1 MKSER
6 QVQQSTRGEIG
17 HEGTTTSQKDEDGEH
32 QKTAALTVLRRGLK
46 VSPELRSGAAITILM
61 ALIVASGSLAIPILI
76 QQILDKGLA
85 STNGLDSGF
94 IYSSCII
101 ALALIV
107 IVTITQRAT
116 YNRLVKIAETTI
128 LQLRIRVFS
137 HPQRLSH
144 ADHLEART
152 GILTAR
158 VTSDIETLS
167 QFAQWGA
174 IAWIVDSVIILG
186 TLTVMA
192 IYSWQ
197 LTLVVI
203 AIYLPIIPILKA
215 IQRQQFLKYRE
226 VRDAV
231 SETMGQVSE
240 AVMAAPVIRSYGYQE
255 TVRSKL
261 ETANQTQFKR
271 QVKAH
276 KFFALLA
283 PVMDTFSA
291 MTIGGIVVVGSLFGP
306 EMGLSSGEM
315 IAFVFLTTVLIAPIW
330 ELGEVLD
337 QTQTALAGWWK
348 VLSVL
353 DIPIEVEEPTNGTTL
368 PNGAL
373 PIEVNDLYFNY
384 RTGGNVLKN
393 INCVIPAGINVA
405 VVGATGSGKTT
416 FVKLLTRLADPTEGT
431 ITIGGFALHDV
442 ETESR
447 HTTIQMVPQDGFLFN
462 ETITDNVAFARP
474 GSNDADVEK
483 AFDALGLQWWLETL
497 PQGIHTHVG
506 PRGERLSVGER
517 QLVALARAQLAN
529 PGLLI
534 LDEATSAVDPETE
547 VALVSALD
555 RLSEG
560 RTTISVAHR
569 LSTAERSDLIL
580 VFDEGAIVET
590 GHHSELVNKEGIYA
604 QKYNSSGVAQGSE
617 YRVNTTT
624 TDIQTTPAV
633 SIDSNGNPIIA

>member
-17 HEGTTTSQKDEDGEH
+17 DERTTTSQKDEDGEH

-107 IVTITQRAT
+107 IVTVTQRAT

-128 LQLRIRVFS
+128 LELRIRVFS
-137 HPQRLSH
+137 HLQRLSL
-144 ADHLEART
+144 ADHLEARK

-203 AIYLPIIPILKA
+203 AIYVPIIPILKA

-353 DIPIEVEEPTNGTTL
+353 DIPIEVEEPTNGIAL

-373 PIEVNDLYFNY
+373 PIEVNGLYFNY

-393 INCVIPAGINVA
+393 INCEIPAGINVA

-462 ETITDNVAFARP
+462 ETITNNVAFARP

-580 VFDEGAIVET
+580 VFDEGAIVEI

-604 QKYNSSGVAQGSE
+604 TLFDSWLGNTQSE
-617 YRVNTTT
+617 K
-624 TDIQTTPAV
+624 
-633 SIDSNGNPIIA
+633 

>member
-6 QVQQSTRGEIG
+6 RVRQSTRGEIG
-17 HEGTTTSQKDEDGEH
+17 HDQALNSLQEGADEY
-32 QKTAALTVLRRGLK
+32 QKTAAMAVLRRGLK
-46 VSPELRSGAAITILM
+46 VSPELRSGAVITVLM

-76 QQILDKGLA
+76 QQILDKGL
-85 STNGLDSGF
+85 TGTEGLDSGF

-101 ALALIV
+101 ALVLIV
-107 IVTITQRAT
+107 LVIIIQRAT

-128 LQLRIRVFS
+128 LELRIRVFA
-137 HPQRLSH
+137 HLQRLSL
-144 ADHLEART
+144 ADHLEARK

-174 IAWIVDSVIILG
+174 IAWVVDSVIILG

-197 LTLVVI
+197 LTIVVI
-203 AIYLPIIPILKA
+203 AIYIPIIPILKA

-240 AVMAAPVIRSYGYQE
+240 AVTAAPVIRSYGYQE
-255 TVRSKL
+255 TVRTKL

-271 QVKAH
+271 QIKAH

-291 MTIGGIVVVGSLFGP
+291 MTIAGIVVVGSLFGP

-353 DIPIEVEEPTNGTTL
+353 DIPFEVEEPSNGKDL
-368 PNGAL
+368 PHGAL
-373 PIEVNDLYFNY
+373 TIDVNDLSFHY
-384 RTGGNVLKN
+384 RTGGTVLEN
-393 INCVIPAGINVA
+393 INCSIPAGINVA

-416 FVKLLTRLADPTEGT
+416 FVKLLARLADPSEGS
-431 ITIGGFALHDV
+431 ILIGGIPLH
-442 ETESR
+442 EANTESR
-447 HTTIQMVPQDGFLFN
+447 HQSIQMVPQDGFLFN

-474 GSNDADVEK
+474 GASHNDVEQ
-483 AFDALGLQWWLETL
+483 AFDALGLQWWIETL
-497 PQGIHTHVG
+497 PEGIHTHVG

-569 LSTAERSDLIL
+569 LSTAERADFIL
-580 VFDEGAIVET
+580 VFDDGAIVES
-590 GHHSELVNKEGIYA
+590 GHHSELVHQQGIYA
-604 QKYNSSGVAQGSE
+604 SLFDSWLG
-617 YRVNTTT
+617 NTR
-624 TDIQTTPAV
+624 
-633 SIDSNGNPIIA
+633 S